1 MTSRWTLDTVAWHR
15 FDSTLVDPDLL
26 AVVKAAALIEANA
39 ADYVAYLCNVFADD
53 PEFVA
58 AAQHWGV
65 EEEQHG
71 AALGRWAELADP
83 SFDFAAALHSFRVLY
98 HVPVEL
104 AHSIRGSR
112 VGELIARQVVETG
125 TSSFYSAIRDAAREP
140 VLTEVAGRIAS
151 DEFFHYRLFARF
163 AEHYDY
169 QRNLGFFARLKVALT
184 RFNEADDDE
193 LGYAYFCANVLPH
206 DPTADY
212 AAHNYG
218 REYWRRAI
226 TLYRRP
232 HVDNAIRM
240 ILRASGAMG
249 LVGGANGWLFRLG
262 SGLFW
267 RLVRRWRATLAPHEA

>member
-39 ADYVAYLCNVFADD
+39 ADYVAYLCSVFADD

-58 AAQHWGV
+58 AAQHWGI

-83 SFDFAAALHSFRVLY
+83 GFRFDAALADFRARY
-98 HVPVEL
+98 HVPVD
-104 AHSIRGSR
+104 AGHSIRGSR

-125 TSSFYSAIRDAAREP
+125 TSSFYSAIRDATREP
-140 VLTEVAGRIAS
+140 VLAEVAGRIAS

-163 AEHYDY
+163 AERYEFR
-169 QRNLGFFARLKVALT
+169 RNLSFVSRLKVALT

-193 LGYAYFCANVLPH
+193 LGYAYFCANILPH
-206 DPTADY
+206 DTSADY
-212 AAHNYG
+212 AARNYG

-240 ILRASGAMG
+240 ILRASGAKG

-262 SGLFW
+262 SSLFW
-267 RLVRRWRATLAPHEA
+267 RLVNRWRTTLSAT

>member
-15 FDSTLVDPDLL
+15 FDATLVDPDLL

-39 ADYVAYLCNVFADD
+39 ADYVAYLCSVFADD

-83 SFDFAAALHSFRVLY
+83 GFSFAVALSAFRALY
-98 HVPVEL
+98 HVPMD
-104 AHSIRGSR
+104 AGNSIRGSR

-125 TSSFYSAIRDAAREP
+125 TSSFYSAIRDATREP
-140 VLTEVAGRIAS
+140 VLAEIAGRIAS

-163 AEHYDY
+163 AERYDY
-169 QRNLGFFARLKVALT
+169 RRNLNFFGRLKVALT

-193 LGYAYFCANVLPH
+193 LGYAYFCANVLPVT
-206 DPTADY
+206 PGADY

-240 ILRASGAMG
+240 ILRASGA
-249 LVGGANGWLFRLG
+249 GANGWLFRIG

-267 RLVRRWRATLAPHEA
+267 RLVSRWRTALAAA